1 MTDSE
6 FIKVYQKYRNN
17 VYSVIYHYVR
27 NEADAADLQQEVFMK
42 LYSYDKAFDS
52 DEHQKA
58 WLLRVAIN
66 ISKNHLRSA
75 GRVTYTALDETIPSP
90 SKEEHGEVFEAVL
103 SLPEK
108 YRIPIHLFYYEEYS
122 VRQIAQLLG
131 MMEAT
136 VKTRLNRGRTLLKTK
151 IERVV

>member
-42 LYSYDKAFDS
+42 LYSYNKAFDS

-58 WLLRVAIN
+58 WLLRVAMSTSMTI
-66 ISKNHLRSA
+66 
-75 GRVTYTALDETIPSP
+75 TAMV
-90 SKEEHGEVFEAVL
+90 H
-103 SLPEK
+103 
-108 YRIPIHLFYYEEYS
+108 H
-122 VRQIAQLLG
+122 
-131 MMEAT
+131 
-136 VKTRLNRGRTLLKTK
+136 
-151 IERVV
+151 

>member
-27 NEADAADLQQEVFMK
+27 NE
-42 LYSYDKAFDS
+42 
-52 DEHQKA
+52 
-58 WLLRVAIN
+58 
-66 ISKNHLRSA
+66 
-75 GRVTYTALDETIPSP
+75 
-90 SKEEHGEVFEAVL
+90 
-103 SLPEK
+103 
-108 YRIPIHLFYYEEYS
+108 YEEYS

>member
-6 FIKVYQKYRNN
+6 FIKVYEKYKNN

-42 LYSYDKAFDS
+42 LYTYNKAFDS

-66 ISKNHLRSA
+66 LSKNHLRSA
-75 GRVTYTALDETIPSP
+75 GRVTHIELDETIPSP
-90 SKEEHGEVFEAVL
+90 IKEEHGEIFEAVF

-136 VKTRLNRGRTLLKTK
+136 VKTRLNRGRNLLKTK
-151 IERVV
+151 IERMV